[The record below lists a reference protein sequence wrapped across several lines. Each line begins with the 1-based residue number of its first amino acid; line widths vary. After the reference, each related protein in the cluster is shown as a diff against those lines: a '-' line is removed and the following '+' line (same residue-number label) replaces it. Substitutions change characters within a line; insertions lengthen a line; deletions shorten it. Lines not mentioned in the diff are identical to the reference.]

1 MLSPQPLLAAQSF
14 VRLHHAMPV
23 PQQLP
28 QIPVLP
34 GRHPDLRKVIFQHEF
49 QNQLRVLPIC
59 LLLSHSSGSDFCRIS
74 DPQLEV
80 QLREQSFKPARLSTG
95 FHPHTHLLSREL
107 AIKLFRFLAV
117 LQSPFLQLPTLRIHK
132 RNLLKAR
139 VVICSYNDHVRL
151 LSPSPLVGFTTK
163 VHSGIGADI
172 VMESITL
179 KTPNPGEQTAQTCA
193 HGLFSTVVIMTQ

>member
-1 MLSPQPLLAAQSF
+1 MLPA
-14 VRLHHAMPV
+14 RY
-23 PQQLP
+23 
-28 QIPVLP
+28 
-34 GRHPDLRKVIFQHEF
+34 PDLREAIFQHQL
-49 QNQLRVLPIC
+49 QNQLRILAIR
-59 LLLSHSSGSDFCRIS
+59 LLLADSSGPDVRCIS
-74 DPQLEV
+74 YPQLEV

-95 FHPHTHLLSREL
+95 FHPHSHLHSLGREI
-107 AIKLFRFLAV
+107 AIKLFRFLTV
-117 LQSPFLQLPTLRIHK
+117 LQSPFLELPTVGIHK
-132 RNLLKAR
+132 CNLLKAR

-163 VHSGIGADI
+163 VYSGIGADI